1 MAKVTVV
8 PVSLGIVK
16 AFLVRGRKT
25 IVVDTGTRGS
35 GRKIL
40 AALERQGVK
49 PRSVSLIILTHGHAD
64 HIGGVS
70 ELAAALKCPV
80 AIHAADADALRTG
93 IQPATTAVGPMFG
106 LAMAIARGRRKT
118 KGRPG
123 LPPFKPDVVFSRTL
137 DLGAYGVD
145 GTVESTPGHTPGS
158 VTIYLGNGEAI
169 IGDLLRGSLAAS
181 SAPRYP
187 YVAEDLTEVRRSIGR
202 LLDRKPSKI
211 WTSHGGPLT
220 ADAVREFLRGVT

>member
-8 PVSLGIVK
+8 PVSLGFVK

-25 IVVDTGTRGS
+25 IVVDAGTRGS
-35 GRKIL
+35 GGKIL
-40 AALERQGVK
+40 AALERLGVK
-49 PRSVSLIILTHGHAD
+49 PRSVSLILLTHGHAD

-93 IQPATTAVGPMFG
+93 IQPATTAVGPM
-106 LAMAIARGRRKT
+106 LRLVMALARGRRKGN
-118 KGRPG
+118 GRPT
-123 LPPFKPDVVFSRTL
+123 LPPFKPDVAFKRTL
-137 DLGAYGVD
+137 DLALYGVD

-158 VTIYLGNGEAI
+158 VTVYLGNGEAI
-169 IGDLLRGSLAAS
+169 IGDLLRGSLTAS
-181 SAPRYP
+181 STPRYP

-202 LLDRKPSKI
+202 LLDRKPSRI
-211 WTSHGGPLT
+211 WASHGGPLS
-220 ADAVREFLRGVT
+220 ADAVRGFLRRVT

>member
-8 PVSLGIVK
+8 PVSLGFVK

-25 IVVDTGTRGS
+25 IVVDAGTRGS

-40 AALERQGVK
+40 AALERLGVK
-49 PRSVSLIILTHGHAD
+49 PRSVSLILLTHGHAD

-93 IQPATTAVGPMFG
+93 IQPATTAVGPM
-106 LAMAIARGRRKT
+106 LRLVMALARGSRKGN
-118 KGRPG
+118 GRPT
-123 LPPFKPDVVFSRTL
+123 LPPFKPDVAFKRTL
-137 DLGAYGVD
+137 DLAPYGVD

-158 VTIYLGNGEAI
+158 VTVYLGNGEAI
-169 IGDLLRGSLAAS
+169 IGDLLRGSLTAS
-181 SAPRYP
+181 STPRYP

-202 LLDRKPSKI
+202 LLDRKPSRI
-211 WTSHGGPLT
+211 WASHGGPLS
-220 ADAVREFLRGVT
+220 ADAVRGFLRRVT

>member
-8 PVSLGIVK
+8 PISLGFVK

-25 IVVDTGTRGS
+25 IVVDAGTRGS

-40 AALERQGVK
+40 EALERLGVK
-49 PRSVSLIILTHGHAD
+49 PRSVSLILLTHGHAD

-80 AIHAADADALRTG
+80 AIHTADADALRSG
-93 IQPATTAVGPMFG
+93 IQPATTAVGPMLGF
-106 LAMAIARGRRKT
+106 AMAIAGGNRKARGR
-118 KGRPG
+118 PS
-123 LPPFKPDVVFSRTL
+123 LPPFKPDIAFKRAL
-137 DLGAYGVD
+137 DLAPYGVV

-181 SAPRYP
+181 STPRYP

-202 LLDRKPSKI
+202 LLDRKPSKV

-220 ADAVREFLRGVT
+220 ADAVRKFLRGVT

>member
-8 PVSLGIVK
+8 PVSLGFVK

-25 IVVDTGTRGS
+25 IVVDAGMRGS
-35 GRKIL
+35 GKKIL
-40 AALERQGVK
+40 AALERLGVK
-49 PRSVSLIILTHGHAD
+49 PRSVSLILLTHGHRD

-80 AIHAADADALRTG
+80 AIQAADADALRTG
-93 IQPATTAVGPMFG
+93 IQPATTAVGPMLGF
-106 LAMAIARGRRKT
+106 AMAIAGEERKA
-118 KGRPG
+118 KGRPS
-123 LPPFKPDVVFSRTL
+123 LPPFKPDVVFKRTL
-137 DLGAYGVD
+137 DLAPYGVA

-169 IGDLLRGSLAAS
+169 IGDLLRGSLAAAS
-181 SAPRYP
+181 TPRYP

-211 WTSHGGPLT
+211 WASHGGPLT
-220 ADAVREFLRGVT
+220 ADAVREFLRNVS

>member
-1 MAKVTVV
+1 MVKVTVV
-8 PVSLGIVK
+8 PVSLGFVK

-25 IVVDTGTRGS
+25 IVVDAGMRGS

-40 AALERQGVK
+40 AALEQLGVK
-49 PRSVSLIILTHGHAD
+49 PRSVSLILLTHGHAD

-93 IQPATTAVGPMFG
+93 IQPATTAVGPVLG
-106 LAMAIARGRRKT
+106 LAMAIARGRKKAR
-118 KGRPG
+118 GRPG
-123 LPPFKPDVVFSRTL
+123 LPPFKPDVVFKRSL
-137 DLGAYGVD
+137 DLAPYGVA

-169 IGDLLRGSLAAS
+169 IGDLLRGSRTAS
-181 SAPRYP
+181 STPRYP

-202 LLDRKPSKI
+202 LLDRAPSRI

-220 ADAVREFLRGVT
+220 ADAVREFLRRET

>member
-8 PVSLGIVK
+8 PVSLGFVK

-25 IVVDTGTRGS
+25 IVVDAGMRGS
-35 GRKIL
+35 GKKIL
-40 AALERQGVK
+40 AALERLGVK
-49 PRSVSLIILTHGHAD
+49 PRSVSLILLTHGHRD

-70 ELAAALKCPV
+70 ELAAALKCLV

-93 IQPATTAVGPMFG
+93 IQPATTAVGPMLG
-106 LAMAIARGRRKT
+106 LAMAIARGSK
-118 KGRPG
+118 KAKIRPT
-123 LPPFKPDVVFSRTL
+123 LPPFKPEVVFKRTL
-137 DLGAYGVD
+137 DLAPYGVA

-169 IGDLLRGSLAAS
+169 IGDLLRGSMTAS
-181 SAPRYP
+181 STPRYP
-187 YVAEDLTEVRRSIGR
+187 DVAEDLTEVRRSIGR

-220 ADAVREFLRGVT
+220 ADAVREFLRNVS